1 MLDLAMKNI
10 RTLPWVQNSSVRG
23 CRVLLRVDFNVP
35 VEHGQVRDRTR
46 IERVAPTVDYL
57 VKAGA
62 KVIMVSHFGRPSCVD
77 ADFSLEPLV
86 GTISEV
92 LGVPVTFVGD
102 CFGERV
108 CTVVNALPW
117 GSVVLLE
124 NLRFHAGEEKNDPA
138 FAKQLASMADLYVND
153 AFSCAHRLHASID
166 AITKFLP
173 AAAGLNLQDE
183 LHYLGNI
190 VSEHPVAA
198 VIGGAK
204 TSSKI
209 PMLRNL
215 AQKVDFLVLGGGL
228 SNSFLRASGHKI
240 GSSVYE
246 PCDDAVHAVLESARK
261 SNCGVIVP
269 RDHVVARNLDCS
281 AQTKQNKDVGEEDCI
296 FDIGTQTS
304 AEVAEVLGKCKTVF
318 WNGPM
323 GVFERAAFATGTS
336 DLIRNLVCLKKEK
349 GVSTIVGGGDSIFA
363 IKASGYSAED
373 FSYVSTGGGALLQF
387 LSVA

>member
-1 MLDLAMKNI
+1 MKSI

-57 VKAGA
+57 VKAEA
-62 KVIMVSHFGRPSCVD
+62 KVIMVSHFGRPNRVD
-77 ADFSLEPLV
+77 ANFSLEPLV

-92 LGVPVTFVGD
+92 LGVPVTFIGD
-102 CFGERV
+102 CLGERV

-124 NLRFHAGEEKNDPA
+124 NLRFHAGEEENDLA

-153 AFSCAHRLHASID
+153 AFSCSHRMHASID

-173 AAAGLNLQDE
+173 SAAGLNLQNE
-183 LHYLGNI
+183 LHHLGNI

-240 GSSVYE
+240 GNSICE
-246 PCDDAVHAVLESARK
+246 PCDDAVYAVLESASK
-261 SNCGVIVP
+261 NNCTVILP
-269 RDHVVARNLDCS
+269 RDHVVARSLDC
-281 AQTKQNKDVGEEDCI
+281 AAHTKVTEDVEAEDCI
-296 FDIGTQTS
+296 FDIGEQTS
-304 AEVAEVLGKCKTVF
+304 AEVTEVLGKCKTVF

-323 GVFERAAFATGTS
+323 GVFERAAFAAGTS
-336 DLIRNLVCLKKEK
+336 GLVRDLVRLKKE

-363 IKASGYSAED
+363 IKASGYSEED
-373 FSYVSTGGGALLQF
+373 FSYISTGGGALLQF